1 MDEGWGMGR
10 GDGGKEDLEEDE
22 GQISLTMPRNQI
34 LLQRLPTPERV
45 QLPNGGE
52 SFAKY
57 QRVGRHALTPT
68 RVRISRTYIRNIRPR
83 QQRIRKIGPRNKQR
97 RRQQTGAGL
106 DLSTVIAWVEKLQ
119 GLNSVK

>member
-1 MDEGWGMGR
+1 
-10 GDGGKEDLEEDE
+10 
-22 GQISLTMPRNQI
+22 MPRNNI
-34 LLQRLPTPERV
+34 LLWILPAPKQV

-68 RVRISRTYIRNIRPR
+68 LVRISRTYITKIRPR
-83 QQRIRKIGPRNKQR
+83 QQKIRKIGPRNRQR

-106 DLSTVIAWVEKLQ
+106 DLSTAIAWVEKLQ